1 MYDGRS
7 SYFKIILLDGEKK
20 HYLKLHKLPEDIFYM
35 IYCLNEVLQVS
46 LNMVT
51 NEIQYIFMTTLA
63 DKREFRKKM
72 TELELRIFGQIHV
85 SPGSDADAY

>member
-1 MYDGRS
+1 MNDERA
-7 SYFKIILLDGEKK
+7 SYFKVILLDGEKK

-51 NEIQYIFMTTLA
+51 NEIQYIFMTALA

-72 TELELRIFGQIHV
+72 TELELRIFG
-85 SPGSDADAY
+85 